1 MFRRFVDWLND
12 KISDDIKFLWP
23 LWTVLSGL
31 LIIMLIGVYAT
42 RGHRQAELR
51 CLRAGYPEV
60 RVSGF
65 IDPVYYCVR
74 IQDGAHQVVRLDA
87 IPECHCED

>member
-1 MFRRFVDWLND
+1 MFRRFVDWLFEPVET
-12 KISDDIKFLWP
+12 DIGLFLGIVT
-23 LWTVLSGL
+23 LMV
-31 LIIMLIGVYAT
+31 MAT
-42 RGHRQAELR
+42 MVFGIYMAHIERQAELR